1 MKSKLIPVFPLD
13 IVVFPGESIPLHI
26 FESQYQELLRVV
38 EDGTFDTFGIN
49 TVLNGTLQPIGTEVK
64 ISQIKNYYADGRR
77 DIEVRGIGRYLLEQY
92 DKEMP
97 GYEFPGGRV
106 IELSEPEMQEDF
118 DGEELKSQ
126 ISELFTLLN
135 IRERMPIQSLPFYSF
150 TWAPFI
156 GLPVEKRYQLLKSND
171 EKQRRV
177 MIRQHVDQVLPVLRE
192 TERIKE
198 KVSSNGHFSELRPE
212 V

>member
-1 MKSKLIPVFPLD
+1 MKSKLIPIFPLD

-26 FESQYQELLRVV
+26 FESKYQELLRVV
-38 EDGTFDTFGIN
+38 EDGTFETFGVN
-49 TVLNGTLQPIGTEVK
+49 AVLNGNLQPIGTEVQL
-64 ISQIKNYYADGRR
+64 SQIKNYYADGRR

-92 DKEMP
+92 DNEMNS
-97 GYEFPGGRV
+97 YEFPGGKV
-106 IELSEPEMQEDF
+106 IELSEPELPEDF
-118 DGEELKSQ
+118 EGEELKLQ

-156 GLPVEKRYQLLKSND
+156 GLPVEKRYQLLKTND
-171 EKQRRV
+171 ERQRRLL
-177 MIRQHVDQVLPVLRE
+177 IKQHVDQVLPVLRE
-192 TERIKE
+192 TERVKE
-198 KVSSNGHFSELRPE
+198 KVQSNGHFSELRPE